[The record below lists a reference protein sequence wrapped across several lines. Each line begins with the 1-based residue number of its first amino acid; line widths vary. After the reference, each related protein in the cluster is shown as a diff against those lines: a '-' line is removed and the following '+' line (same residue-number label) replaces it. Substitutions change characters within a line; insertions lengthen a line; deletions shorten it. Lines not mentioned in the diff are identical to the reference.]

1 MTSLCHFDELKN
13 YHYHRIFAKD
23 FKNYP
28 TGENVNF
35 QSVLAWVVDFGG
47 NSFWGKSPRRL
58 RAKYSLCTNLRF
70 IQRVSSSG
78 GPPGARNSERR
89 EIHAKT
95 FLHQDD
101 KADRREGAC
110 GLY

>member
-47 NSFWGKSPRRL
+47 KSGWAKSPRRL

-70 IQRVSSSG
+70 MPKGISALRAA
-78 GPPGARNSERR
+78 GAHLRCGRR
-89 EIHAKT
+89 RWYGTAFI
-95 FLHQDD
+95 
-101 KADRREGAC
+101 
-110 GLY
+110 YPYV